1 MIGIYKITNPKGK
14 IYIGQSTNI
23 QSRFKQYTKPHFKR
37 QYKLFH
43 SIEKYGYALHLF
55 EIIEECA
62 ESVLNIKERYWQD
75 FYNVLGENGLNLH
88 LTKTDSKPAKHSE
101 ETKQKIKE
109 SLIGR
114 VMTDEHK
121 KRMSIARMALPEEI
135 RKAAGQH
142 KKGHKESEESNKK
155 RSEKLLGTVRSE
167 ETKNKMKKPKSKSH
181 SENISKAKKGLE
193 SLIKGRLDQII
204 TCPHCKKEGGNSGMK
219 RWHFEK
225 CSKREL
231 EN

>member
-1 MIGIYKITNPKGK
+1 MVGIYKITNPKGK

-23 QSRFKQYTKPHFKR
+23 QNRFKQYKSPHFKK
-37 QYKLFH
+37 QYKLFY
-43 SIEKYGYALHLF
+43 SIEKYGYNSHVF
-55 EIIEECA
+55 EVLEECS
-62 ESVLNIKERYWQD
+62 ESVLNIRERYWQD
-75 FYNVLGENGLNLH
+75 FYNVLQEGLNLH
-88 LTKTDSKPAKHSE
+88 LTKTESKPAKHSE

-121 KRMSIARMALPEEI
+121 KRLSIARMALPEEI

-142 KKGHKESEESNKK
+142 KKGHKESKESNKK

-167 ETKNKMKKPKSKSH
+167 ETRNKMKKPKSKSH

-204 TCPHCKKEGGNSGMK
+204 TCPHCKREGGNSGMK

-225 CSKREL
+225 CSKKEL